1 MKLLKIFGLS
11 GMFAL
16 LVSAGFAQV
25 PGPLVDFGGLCALI
39 EQFGN
44 VFRML
49 RTLAFAGAAFV
60 VAGWAWTYITGGW
73 KADDGK
79 GGGGLSDVKGK
90 SLGMLIGFGLLA
102 SVGLL
107 LTLLPGAAGCNLVW

>member
-1 MKLLKIFGLS
+1 MKLLNIFGLA

-16 LVSAGFAQV
+16 FVSAGFAQV
-25 PGPLVDFGGLCALI
+25 PGPLVDFGGLCTLI

-60 VAGWAWTYITGGW
+60 VAGWAWGYISGDSS
-73 KADDGK
+73 K
-79 GGGGLSDVKGK
+79 VKWLDEGK
-90 SLGMLIGFGLLA
+90 SKGLGMLIGFGLLA

>member
-1 MKLLKIFGLS
+1 MRLLNIFGLS
-11 GMFAL
+11 GVFAIL
-16 LVSAGFAQV
+16 ISAGFAQV
-25 PGPLVDFGGLCALI
+25 PGPLVDFGGLCALV

-60 VAGWAWTYITGGW
+60 VAGWAWGYISGGGA
-73 KADDGK
+73 KDGK
-79 GGGGLSDVKGK
+79 WLEDAKGK
-90 SLGMLIGFGLLA
+90 GLGMLIGFGLLA